1 MSVKWGALFDL
12 RGVRVRAGHG
22 LPLAGLFVAAG
33 LLTSACGPV
42 SPGPGTTPTSTPTP
56 TPTLLSKPTATVY
69 AWGDNSSGQLGNGS
83 TTGSSVPIPVTL
95 PAGVIPTAVS
105 EGSGTSLVLGSNG
118 HVYAWGDN
126 EFGQLGDGSTN
137 DAQTPV
143 QVSLPAGVAAIAVA
157 AGLDTSLALGS
168 NGTVYAWGSN
178 LAGQL
183 GDGTATGPSMCGA
196 TACST
201 TPIAVSLPRRVR
213 AIAIAEGGHDTSLAL
228 GSNGRVYAWGDN
240 SSGQLGDGTTTGPGT
255 CGGTACSVTPVAVS
269 LPPFVIATAVSAG
282 GATSLAL
289 GWNGRV
295 YAWGDNTDGQLGNG
309 TTANSDTP
317 VPVSLPGGVPARRI
331 SEGGG
336 TSLALG
342 WDGRVY
348 AWGDNTDGQLGN
360 GTMTSSSTP
369 APVLMPKGV
378 RALAVSA
385 GGSTILAVGSD
396 HQVYAWGDNASGQ
409 LGNGSTTNSTTPALV
424 SLSGG
429 AMALAVSEGSGTSL
443 CVAISSGSTAPA
455 VATTTTLTASPDPVA
470 VGATVTLTAAVADA
484 DGTSPAGSVQFQVGG
499 TGIGSPVA
507 VSGGSA
513 SITST
518 FSAAGTEALSA
529 TFTPASTK
537 YATSTG
543 ELALTVTA
551 AGSSGGGGGEPITV
565 TVPASGTFTVSV
577 APGTVSLTGAGSSA
591 TGTLEDVT
599 VSDTRTDVP
608 GWSASG
614 QESDFAGAG
623 AGVGSTIPGDQLG
636 WTPAAVGALQ
646 GGATLG
652 PVVTPAAPGLGSTA
666 AVLALA
672 AAGDGMG
679 TNVLTANVDLLIPD
693 GQQPGMY
700 TGSLTITY
708 VESAP

>member
-42 SPGPGTTPTSTPTP
+42 SPGPGTTPTPTP

-289 GWNGRV
+289 GWN
-295 YAWGDNTDGQLGNG
+295 
-309 TTANSDTP
+309 
-317 VPVSLPGGVPARRI
+317 
-331 SEGGG
+331 
-336 TSLALG
+336 
-342 WDGRVY
+342 GRVY

-614 QESDFAGAG
+614 QESDFAGSDTA
-623 AGVGSTIPGDQLG
+623 AGSTIPGDQLG
-636 WTPAAVGALQ
+636 WTPAAVGAWQ